1 MNGNSP
7 CAARVPPTTGDG
19 AACAAE
25 TGWRLAIASA
35 AAPRTAHLL
44 RAVRSLFNVMPS
56 VGG

>member
-19 AACAAE
+19 AASAAE

-35 AAPRTAHLL
+35 AAPTAAHLF
-44 RAVRSLFNVMPS
+44 RAVMSRFKVMPS